1 MKIGVSARRTG
12 EDPTCGYCREQVAG
26 SEALGLCPACGVTF
40 HDACRVELTRCPTPG
55 CVGLDEEAF
64 AAAARAEEEA
74 ARRARREAARARR
87 EEEDAIAGRARAA
100 LEEVAAAHV
109 ANAAT
114 VAATDAA
121 TSKRPTGGRP
131 TSAGADAGSR
141 SITRPKPEDL
151 FLGAFA
157 GVGVGLFA
165 GFGLTILGTLA
176 EVGWAL
182 VLRRAFTPTGAAF
195 LALPLW
201 ALAGALAGAFAAAIA
216 AQGRD
221 VDAGSATAAPDPSV
235 TPWRPRLDLLL
246 GLAAATTCLPTLLA
260 ALLGAALVPLL
271 VLPRALSAQDRSWLE
286 GAKRRRGPPDPS
298 EPE

>member
-1 MKIGVSARRTG
+1 MKIGVSARKTG
-12 EDPTCGYCREQVAG
+12 EDPTCGFCREQVAG

-55 CVGLDEEAF
+55 CVGLDTEAF

-114 VAATDAA
+114 DAA
-121 TSKRPTGGRP
+121 TSDRPAGGRP
-131 TSAGADAGSR
+131 TSAGADAGSKA
-141 SITRPKPEDL
+141 ITRPKPEDL

-157 GVGVGLFA
+157 GTGVGLIS
-165 GFGLTILGTLA
+165 GLGLTLLGTIA

-182 VLRRAFTPTGAAF
+182 LLRRSYSATGAAF
-195 LALPLW
+195 FAAPLW
-201 ALAGALAGAFAAAIA
+201 ALAGALAGACAAAIA
-216 AQGRD
+216 AQGRG
-221 VDAGSATAAPDPSV
+221 AAAETSTAVPDPSV

-246 GLAAATTCLPTLLA
+246 YLAAATTCLPTLLTA
-260 ALLGAALVPLL
+260 ILGAALVPLL
-271 VLPRALSAQDRSWLE
+271 VLPRAMSAQGRSSLE
-286 GAKRRRGPPDPS
+286 GARRRQGPPDPS
-298 EPE
+298 EPP